1 MPTYVYETI
10 PQFEGDLPKRFEI
23 RQSMKDAA
31 LTQHPDSGQPV
42 RRVPIGGTGMMGGG
56 SSAGA
61 GAASMGGGSCGTGC
75 GCH

>member
-10 PQFEGDLPKRFEI
+10 PQFEGAPTKRFEI
-23 RQSMKDAA
+23 RQSMKDNA

-42 RRVPIGGTGMMGGG
+42 RRVPIGGTGLMGASSTASSG
-56 SSAGA
+56 S
-61 GAASMGGGSCGTGC
+61 GGSCGTGC

>member
-10 PQFEGDLPKRFEI
+10 PQFEGEPTKRFEI
-23 RQSMKDAA
+23 RQSMKDNA

-42 RRVPIGGTGMMGGG
+42 RRVPIGGTGMMGG
-56 SSAGA
+56 SSAGSP
-61 GAASMGGGSCGTGC
+61 ASGGGGSCGTGC

>member
-10 PQFEGDLPKRFEI
+10 PQFEGDQPKRFEI
-23 RQSMKDAA
+23 RQSMKDDA

-42 RRVPIGGTGMMGGG
+42 RRVPIGGTGIMGGG
-56 SSAGA
+56 
-61 GAASMGGGSCGTGC
+61 GAAPSGGGGSCGTGC